1 LKNIFDKSFRQG
13 CLKGTGI
20 PGISLCA
27 SFFALGAVFKNA
39 GLDAFQSF
47 LSTLIAFALPGQVVM
62 AETLI
67 VEGALLNVFL
77 AVLLTNA
84 RLYPMTVNL
93 IPVVRQEGRPK
104 WHYYVLSHFIA
115 VTSWVHFLAN
125 YEKIKKE
132 DRFNFFLGFSSTLWF
147 LSVIATIIGFYVA
160 GVISK
165 KIFIALIFLNP
176 IYFLCMVV
184 SNLETKHIIFTVI
197 FSFILSP
204 ILFLLSPQ
212 WSVVIAGL
220 VAGIVAYLIFIH
232 FK

>member
-67 VEGALLNVFL
+67 VQGALLNVFL
-77 AVLLTNA
+77 AVL
-84 RLYPMTVNL
+84 
-93 IPVVRQEGRPK
+93 
-104 WHYYVLSHFIA
+104 LSHFIA

-147 LSVIATIIGFYVA
+147 LSVITTVIGFYVA

-184 SNLETKHIIFTVI
+184 ANLETKYIIFTVI

-220 VAGIVAYLIFIH
+220 VAGIIAYLIFIH
-232 FK
+232 FE